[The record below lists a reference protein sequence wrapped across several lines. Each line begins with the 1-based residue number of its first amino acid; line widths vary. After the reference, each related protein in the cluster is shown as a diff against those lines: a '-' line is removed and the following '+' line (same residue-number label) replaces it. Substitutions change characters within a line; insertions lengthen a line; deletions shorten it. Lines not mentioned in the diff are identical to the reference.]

1 MESVIE
7 IKNLTKRYQ
16 QGSDVVFG
24 ANNIN
29 LKISSGELVSIVGRS
44 GSGKSTLLNLISGID
59 SPTSGKIFVSG
70 EDITSMSDKVLTKFR
85 SKHIGIIFQNY
96 NLINELNLLENI
108 RLPLDLTNQKYDLE
122 YEKDLINM
130 LELTDRLNFRPLQLS
145 GGQQQR
151 VAIARALITRPD
163 IILADEPT
171 GNLDKSSGDI
181 FLNYVIEANRKYK
194 QTFVI
199 VTHNLELAQ
208 NTNRII
214 TIDDGVIISDK
225 DFS

>member
-1 MESVIE
+1 MELVIE

>member
-59 SPTSGKIFVSG
+59 NPTSGKIFVSG